1 MFPSYRNQSAN
12 QLTGFY
18 MMATLVVKTLIT
30 IDRRGGQLTPHV
42 MRSGTSVFFK
52 KWRLKLQFRNFQ
64 TSNFYFVLWF
74 AAKYMIC
81 LLFTATNLKNC
92 IYVITRENLWY
103 RLQKKGKLRNICQYL
118 RPIFFKLNNC
128 HIKCHL

>member
-1 MFPSYRNQSAN
+1 MLPSYRNQSAN

-42 MRSGTSVFFK
+42 MRSRTSVFFK

-74 AAKYMIC
+74 AAKYMMSFIYSHKSQKLHIC
-81 LLFTATNLKNC
+81 HN
-92 IYVITRENLWY
+92 
-103 RLQKKGKLRNICQYL
+103 KGKFVVSFTEKRKAKKYL
-118 RPIFFKLNNC
+118 SILAAYFLQAE
-128 HIKCHL
+128 